1 MRNDDEMLRL
11 AERALNLVRDVLGLM
26 TPEQIAETNEIRA
39 RLERLK
45 REEFMR
51 PAA

>member
-1 MRNDDEMLRL
+1 MRNDDEILKL
-11 AERALNLVRDVLGLM
+11 GERALNLVRDVLGLL

-39 RLERLK
+39 RFERLK

-51 PAA
+51 SAA